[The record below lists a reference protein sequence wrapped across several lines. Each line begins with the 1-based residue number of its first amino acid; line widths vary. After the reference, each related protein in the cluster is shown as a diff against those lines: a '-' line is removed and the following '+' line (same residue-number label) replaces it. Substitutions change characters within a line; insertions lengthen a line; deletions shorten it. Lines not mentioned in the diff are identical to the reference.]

1 MEMLTVKI
9 GEDSFIS
16 NQMSITHRPSDA
28 PMMYI
33 YLQEPSLDK
42 IKDVFIN
49 VKEDTIIT
57 IMKGEKVEGIYT
69 GYRFAGIS
77 FISTT
82 TIDAGTA
89 YQSEVNVSLEKVEA

>member
-1 MEMLTVKI
+1 
-9 GEDSFIS
+9 
-16 NQMSITHRPSDA
+16 
-28 PMMYI
+28 
-33 YLQEPSLDK
+33 
-42 IKDVFIN
+42 
-49 VKEDTIIT
+49 
-57 IMKGEKVEGIYT
+57 MKGEKVEGIYT